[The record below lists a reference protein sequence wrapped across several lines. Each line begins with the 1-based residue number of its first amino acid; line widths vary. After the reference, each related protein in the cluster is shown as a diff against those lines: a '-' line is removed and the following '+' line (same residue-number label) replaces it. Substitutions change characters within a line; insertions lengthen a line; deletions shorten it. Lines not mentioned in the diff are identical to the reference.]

1 MKLPLPLD
9 YAPMDARAARDIPVG
24 DDWQYEPKWD
34 GFRCLA
40 FRDHGEVKLESKAG
54 QDLERYFPEV
64 AEALT
69 TIKAT
74 RFVLDGELVLIQDGR
89 ANFDLLLQ
97 RIHPAASRVQ
107 KLSRETPAVFV
118 LFDVL
123 VDEHGY
129 SLVEQPLKE
138 RRPILEDFFRKYA
151 HESQIIV
158 LSPYAHGVNQA
169 KEWLAEFRGALDGI
183 VAKRLNVP
191 YDSGGRDSMVKIKNI
206 RTADCVVGGFRYLAK
221 EKLVGSL
228 LLGLYDSEGK
238 LNHVGFT
245 SSMPRDQ
252 RAALTKK
259 LESMIEEPGFT
270 GARPGGPSRWSR
282 GRNTDW
288 FPLAPRLVVEVEFD
302 HFSGRRFRH
311 GTKFLRWRPDK
322 KPEKCTSTQVAF
334 ESSAPLPLLK
344 AVATDE
350 TRRKVV

>member
-9 YAPMDARAARDIPVG
+9 YAPMGARVAREIPVG

-69 TIKAT
+69 KIKAI

-107 KLSRETPAVFV
+107 KLSRETPAMFV

-123 VDEHGY
+123 VDEHGS
-129 SLVEQPLKE
+129 SLIEKPLKE
-138 RRPILEDFFRKYA
+138 RRPILEAFFQTHTR
-151 HESQIIV
+151 EIQSVV
-158 LSPYAHGVNQA
+158 LSPYTYDVNQA
-169 KEWLAEFRGALDGI
+169 KKWLTELRGALDGI
-183 VAKRLNVP
+183 VAKRLNTP

-228 LLGLYDSEGK
+228 LLGLYDGENK

-252 RAALTKK
+252 RASLTKK

-282 GRNTDW
+282 GGNTDW
-288 FPLAPRLVVEVEFD
+288 FPLAPHSVVEVEFD

-322 KPEKCTSTQVAF
+322 EPKKCTITQVAF
-334 ESSAPLPLLK
+334 ESSVPLPLF
-344 AVATDE
+344 E
-350 TRRKVV
+350 GNGE

>member
-1 MKLPLPLD
+1 MNLPIPLD
-9 YAPMDARAARDIPVG
+9 YAPMDAKAAREIPVG
-24 DDWQYEPKWD
+24 ENWQYEPKWD

-40 FRDHGEVKLESKAG
+40 FRDHEEVKLESKAG

-64 AEALT
+64 SEALT
-69 TIKAT
+69 KIKAN
-74 RFVLDGELVLIQDGR
+74 RFVLDGELVVIQDKK

-97 RIHPAASRVQ
+97 RIHPAASRVR
-107 KLSRETPAVFV
+107 KLSLETPAVFV

-123 VDEHGY
+123 VDEHGV
-129 SLVEQPLKE
+129 SLVERSLKA
-138 RRPILEDFFRKYA
+138 RRRSLEGFFQSHAR
-151 HESQIIV
+151 ETSNIV
-158 LSPYAHGVNQA
+158 LSPYTCNFNQA
-169 KEWLAEFRGALDGI
+169 KEWLVEFRGALDGI
-183 VAKRLNVP
+183 VAKRLDAQ
-191 YDSGGRDSMVKIKNI
+191 YDSGGRDAMVKIKNI

-221 EKLVGSL
+221 EKLAGSL

-252 RAALTKK
+252 RSSLTKK

-288 FPLAPRLVVEVEFD
+288 FPLAPLLVLEVEFD
-302 HFSGRRFRH
+302 HFSGHRFRH

-322 KPEKCTSTQVAF
+322 RPDKCTIEQVAF
-334 ESSAPLPLLK
+334 ESSAPLPFLK
-344 AVATDE
+344 AAATG
-350 TRRKVV
+350 

>member
-9 YAPMDARAARDIPVG
+9 YAPMDARAAREIPVG

-40 FRDHGEVKLESKAG
+40 FRDHEEVKLESKAG
-54 QDLERYFPEV
+54 QELERYFPEV
-64 AEALT
+64 VEALT
-69 TIKAT
+69 KIKAT
-74 RFVLDGELVLIQDGR
+74 RFVLDGELVVIQEGR

-129 SLVEQPLKE
+129 SLVEKPLKE
-138 RRPILEDFFRKYA
+138 RRPILEAFFQKHTR
-151 HESQIIV
+151 EIQSVV
-158 LSPYAHGVNQA
+158 LSPYAYDLNQA
-169 KEWLAEFRGALDGI
+169 KKWLTELRGALDGI
-183 VAKRLNVP
+183 VAKRLNTP

-228 LLGLYDSEGK
+228 LLGLYDGENK

-252 RAALTKK
+252 RASLTKK

-288 FPLAPRLVVEVEFD
+288 FPLAPRSVVEVEFD
-302 HFSGRRFRH
+302 HFSGHRFRH

-322 KPEKCTSTQVAF
+322 KPEKCTITQVAF
-334 ESSAPLPLLK
+334 ESSVPLPVLK
-344 AVATDE
+344 ATATE
-350 TRRKVV
+350 